1 MTQNNMFR
9 IISLNVLQRSEVVTI
24 GDAEK
29 LNDVVRAQQSAKLC
43 ANTVNQSG
51 YGVLGTEIEKVEV
64 CVEGKRWR
72 EFSRIHETQEKIQG
86 LFVSIRNY
94 YRFSLAFLHRR
105 IEPISDAK
113 FD

>member
-1 MTQNNMFR
+1 M
-9 IISLNVLQRSEVVTI
+9 TI

-29 LNDVVRAQQSAKLC
+29 LNDVVCAQQSAKLC

-51 YGVLGTEIEKVEV
+51 HGVLGTEIEKVEV
-64 CVEGKRWR
+64 CVEGERWR
-72 EFSRIHETQEKIQG
+72 ELSRIHETQEKIEG

-94 YRFSLAFLHRR
+94 YRLSLALLHRR
-105 IEPISDAK
+105 IEPILDAK